1 MRYVRLSIAALALAS
16 AAACSDGANPAATMQ
31 PAAPRF
37 DGGGMVGSGNRN
49 DTTPTQV
56 TSAAAATDTTG
67 AVGRGGGMVGS
78 GN

>member
-1 MRYVRLSIAALALAS
+1 MRYIRCSLTVLALAS
-16 AAACSDGANPAATMQ
+16 AAACSDGANPAAT

-49 DTTPTQV
+49 DTTAAQV
-56 TSAAAATDTTG
+56 TSASAPTDTTG